1 MSFDPTR
8 LEFSLDLRD
17 LNRCSILVH
26 GITNV
31 GKTYLLGDFLR
42 HESQF
47 GKVAF
52 IDVLGEGGTMSL
64 ADLGLTA
71 AGHKGYRVSTRKEL
85 TDLLDWLS
93 TQNLRALA
101 FDSLKAFVR
110 LVIAE
115 RVGADRMPV
124 VTKNSEENEW
134 SDVHF
139 RMERMAGRLAA
150 TAPWIMAACLSDRS
164 VSQIE
169 DKVYVTPDL
178 PGREAAGSVA
188 WFDLAGYLKAE
199 LSPLPGV
206 GVTRTFMVT
215 PNGSIKTR
223 QRLPRPITEDIKLP
237 SGPGGWTTIKA
248 RIEEALKPSTMAGV
262 AEAISGAGPLL
273 SANLG
278 HPSVNEGQL
287 VEGQPG
293 EPATAF
299 GALNKAIPRIVV
311 PKLNVR
317 RK

>member
-1 MSFDPTR
+1 MAFDPTR
-8 LEFSLDLRD
+8 LEFNLDMRE

-64 ADLGLTA
+64 AELGLSA
-71 AGHKGYRVSTRKEL
+71 AGHKGYRVNTRKEL

-93 TQNLRALA
+93 TQGLRALA

-139 RMERMAGRLAA
+139 RMERMAGRLSAA
-150 TAPWIMAACLSDRS
+150 APWIMAACLSDRS

-199 LSPLPGV
+199 LSVLPGG

-215 PNGSIKTR
+215 PNASIKTR

-237 SGPGGWTTIKA
+237 VGPGGWTVIKA
-248 RIEEALKPSTMAGV
+248 RIEEALKP
-262 AEAISGAGPLL
+262 AGPET
-273 SANLG
+273 
-278 HPSVNEGQL
+278 PTEGSP
-287 VEGQPG
+287 PG
-293 EPATAF
+293 EFVDP
-299 GALNKAIPRIVV
+299 GASSAQSGPSGDLSGSLEAPKTPEKSRIVV